1 MSKGTKEM
9 LKTLLSN
16 TELIMQHLKIKK
28 VAATEKSAPKK
39 TVRKKTAK
47 HGAEKKGPRKKR

>member
-9 LKTLLSN
+9 LKTLISN

-28 VAATEKSAPKK
+28 VDTVKTAPKK
-39 TVRKKTAK
+39 TARKKAAK
-47 HGAEKKGPRKKR
+47 QGAEKKAPKKKR

>member
-9 LKTLLSN
+9 LKTLISN

-28 VAATEKSAPKK
+28 VESVEKSAPKK
-39 TVRKKTAK
+39 TARKKSTK
-47 HGAEKKGPRKKR
+47 RTAEKKSPGKKR